1 MRGGNRMEFT
11 EARTRLRRNDDE
23 RKSGVYWR
31 NLADSGSSVNGGRRG
46 AEPTAL
52 AGGRGAGWG
61 AGSVF
66 CGEKT
71 AGAVGGT
78 ERKETESA
86 ESEPEKEADGGY
98 PRD

>member
-1 MRGGNRMEFT
+1 
-11 EARTRLRRNDDE
+11 
-23 RKSGVYWR
+23 
-31 NLADSGSSVNGGRRG
+31 
-46 AEPTAL
+46 L

-61 AGSVF
+61 TRGVF